1 MSNPWT
7 KKNPLMS
14 VWMSAANRV
23 AGSARAQVT
32 AAAKRES
39 AAVQADIGKQML
51 QFWTGGA
58 AKLPAKKRTRR

>member
-14 VWMSAANRV
+14 MWMSAANRV

-39 AAVQADIGKQML
+39 AAAQADIGKQMV
-51 QFWTGGA
+51 QFWTGGT
-58 AKLPAKKRTRR
+58 AKPTAKKRTRR